1 MKVEIIVALVGL
13 FGVLITTIVNT
24 VVVTKKLNSELDFI
38 TNWRK
43 DLSQIAGKSEVS
55 LEDVYIVRA
64 KLRFSKKVESSK
76 YNRVTN
82 YIIDELENIL
92 EKAEVKL
99 SEKSQKK
106 IRLICMYLLKI
117 QWENREYMLPRKS
130 YFRRLFPL
138 KIRAYCDE
146 FYTEI
151 KKIEANTKD
160 INMNNVNTKNNI
172 EKKNEKDLCTDK
184 ENSRKVILYYLC
196 NIVKLLLFLSIIV
209 APLFIIHY
217 FKLNPDWKDIV
228 IILLVGLFSLFYKI
242 IEKE

>member
-24 VVVTKKLNSELDFI
+24 IVVSKKLNSELDFI
-38 TNWRK
+38 TGWRK
-43 DLSQIAGKSEVS
+43 DLSRIAGESEVS

-64 KLRFSKKVESSK
+64 KLRFSKKEENSEYVK
-76 YNRVTN
+76 VMN

-117 QWENREYMLPRKS
+117 QWENREYMLPRKP

-138 KIRAYCDE
+138 KIRTYCDG

-151 KKIEANTKD
+151 KKIEENTEEKSMNKENKD
-160 INMNNVNTKNNI
+160 NTESISDKEPSNNKNNCW
-172 EKKNEKDLCTDK
+172 NYVVCHCVL
-184 ENSRKVILYYLC
+184 
-196 NIVKLLLFLSIIV
+196 VKLLIFLIIIMGIP
-209 APLFIIHY
+209 AILIKFLE
-217 FKLNPDWKDIV
+217 LNQGWKDIV
-228 IILLVGLFSLFYKI
+228 IILLVGLFSLFYI
-242 IEKE
+242 LIEKE